1 MDWYEESIL
10 HNKLL
15 NNIKKFLSY
24 IFENILPLYALIP
37 TITCFI
43 WNSIVYWGTRVIN
56 GGMKHF
62 DMTLEIDRMT
72 PVVPSFIIIYFGCYI
87 SWVIFYIMSVRT
99 DKMQCAKFIAF
110 DLMTRTVCG
119 IIFIILPTCNIRPE
133 IYGDDIFSKA
143 LGFLYSI
150 DAADNLFPSIHC
162 LVSWNCFVGI
172 RDIKE
177 YGGNCKVISVIM
189 AVIVFVST
197 LVTKQHVIADVI
209 SAVVISEICWWV
221 VGHTQFDKKIWCV
234 FEKLNNMFFGKIIKE
249 KGNLF

>member
-1 MDWYEESIL
+1 
-10 HNKLL
+10 
-15 NNIKKFLSY
+15 
-24 IFENILPLYALIP
+24 
-37 TITCFI
+37 
-43 WNSIVYWGTRVIN
+43 
-56 GGMKHF
+56 
-62 DMTLEIDRMT
+62 MT

-143 LGFLYSI
+143 LEYLYSI

-162 LVSWNCFVGI
+162 LVSWNCFVG
-172 RDIKE
+172 
-177 YGGNCKVISVIM
+177 
-189 AVIVFVST
+189 
-197 LVTKQHVIADVI
+197 
-209 SAVVISEICWWV
+209 
-221 VGHTQFDKKIWCV
+221 HTQFDKKIWYV

>member
-1 MDWYEESIL
+1 M

-143 LGFLYSI
+143 LGYLYSI

-162 LVSWNCFVGI
+162 LVSWFCYLGI
-172 RDIKE
+172 RGRKE
-177 YGGNCKVISVIM
+177 IPVWYQRVS
-189 AVIVFVST
+189 AVLAILVFVST
-197 LVTKQHVIADVI
+197 LLTKQHVLVDVAGGI
-209 SAVVISEICWWV
+209 LLAELCFCIGRNTNLYKIYERFGSRIE
-221 VGHTQFDKKIWCV
+221 KKILKST
-234 FEKLNNMFFGKIIKE
+234 EG
-249 KGNLF
+249 